1 MDGRRAIRIVR
12 EWSKRYPL
20 KLQSPHVDLY
30 SVKKKFRVAIFLLDP
45 ILLRTPRN
53 VHRERECWCCLHSA
67 SSPTLSLI

>member
-45 ILLRTPRN
+45 LL
-53 VHRERECWCCLHSA
+53 LK
-67 SSPTLSLI
+67 TL